1 MSAFSRTL
9 KVGNIDSFTLDVS
22 TWAGSETITSLAVTE
37 ADGALVTIGAS
48 TFSSGNLTVLL
59 TGVAVGEANIHFEYT
74 TLTRRDCYKSI
85 VIVIAGC

>member
-9 KVGNIDSFTLDVS
+9 KIGNIDSFTLDVAA
-22 TWAGSETITSLAVTE
+22 WAGDEVITSLTITE
-37 ADGALVTIGAS
+37 AEGSLVTVGAS
-48 TFSSGNLTVLL
+48 TFSNGKLTVLL

-85 VIVIAGC
+85 VIVIDGC